1 MKEIMAHDSEHLCNL
16 TKGVTHKK
24 LSSYVFK
31 FILLVLFYAFTIYA
45 ALCPPAHKF
54 YEWLDNI
61 NPLLYAVFGFINFAW
76 FGIWL
81 IWFRR
86 K

>member
-1 MKEIMAHDSEHLCNL
+1 MKELLAQDSEHLCNM

-31 FILLVLFYAFTIYA
+31 FILLVLFYAFTLYA

-61 NPLLYAVFGFINFAW
+61 DQVAATVFACAGL
-76 FGIWL
+76 GVVGVWL
-81 IWFRR
+81 IWFR
-86 K
+86 KK

>member
-1 MKEIMAHDSEHLCNL
+1 MRDSKLIVNMSR
-16 TKGVTHKK
+16 GVTHKG
-24 LSSYVFK
+24 LFSYVLPRIAGAIFMAGLTVWG
-31 FILLVLFYAFTIYA
+31 FLSATT
-45 ALCPPAHKF
+45 PTAHKF

-61 NPLLYAVFGFINFAW
+61 DQVAATAFACAGLGVV
-76 FGIWL
+76 GIWL